1 MAAKTKD
8 VIIAG
13 GGLAG
18 LSLAHQLKTSKP
30 ELDILVVERNQF
42 PVPEKTAKVGESTVE
57 IGSRYLKKTLGLEK
71 QFTDRHL
78 RKHGLRCFFGEPQAD
93 FSQQDELGVSQ
104 LFGIPTYQIDRGA
117 IENQLQTSISNNG
130 VEVLDGVSTKSIQI
144 DGNEP
149 LARSKPF
156 AKNKPLASNKSLT
169 IETDSG
175 EQTYQSRWLI
185 DAAGRQALI
194 KNKLGLKKGN
204 NHQGNALWF
213 RVDRQIKLDE
223 WSNSADW
230 HDRIKQPNTRW
241 LSTNHLMGPGYWV
254 WVIPLDNGATSIG
267 VVMDDEVFSS
277 WDFSTVDGATQWLE
291 KNQPHCAQA
300 IEGAPVLDYVVI
312 NDYSHSCKQLFSE
325 QGWGVTGESGVFAD
339 PFYSPGSDFIAF
351 NNTFINQLV
360 CDSFDGKDIR
370 LQSRLYETINQSFF
384 SNTLSLYTGQYGG
397 FGDRR
402 MMSLKLVWDYA
413 YYWGVLSLLFFRSAI
428 TDVEIMRD
436 LNPLL
441 QRASMAN
448 AKVQSAFRERA
459 KQRLMLPAKGVFM
472 NQYMVPCLKHFSDVL
487 DDDTLAIKK
496 VLPDNVDKIERLETH
511 VINLLTGANNA
522 TISSDEFSLLGD
534 YRNCVLA

>member
-1 MAAKTKD
+1 MPAKIKD

-18 LSLAHQLKTSKP
+18 LSLAHQLKSSKP

-71 QFTDRHL
+71 QFTERHL
-78 RKHGLRCFFGEPQAD
+78 RKHGLRCFFGQPEDD

-117 IENQLQTSISNNG
+117 IENQLQTSITREG
-130 VEVLDGVSTKSIQI
+130 VEVLDGVSTKSIEI
-144 DGNEP
+144 NDD
-149 LARSKPF
+149 K
-156 AKNKPLASNKSLT
+156 KSIT
-169 IETDSG
+169 IETNSG
-175 EQTYQSRWLI
+175 EQKYESRWLV

-194 KNKLGLKKGN
+194 KNELGLKQDN
-204 NHQGNALWF
+204 NHKGNALWF
-213 RVDRQIKLDE
+213 RIDRQIKIDDWSENTE
-223 WSNSADW
+223 WQN
-230 HDRIKQPNTRW
+230 RTKQANTRW

-254 WVIPLDNGATSIG
+254 WIIPLDNGATSIG
-267 VVMDDEVFSS
+267 IVMDDQAFATG
-277 WDFSTVDGATQWLE
+277 DFSTVEGAKEWLS
-291 KNQPHCAQA
+291 KNQARCAQA

-312 NDYSHSCKQLFSE
+312 NGYSHSCKQLFSE
-325 QGWGVTGESGVFAD
+325 QCWGVTGESGVFAD

-402 MMSLKLVWDYA
+402 MMSLKLVWDYS
-413 YYWGVLSLLFFRSAI
+413 YYWGVLSILFFRSAI
-428 TDVEIMRD
+428 TDIELMREI
-436 LNPLL
+436 NPLL
-441 QRASMAN
+441 QRASDAN
-448 AKVQSAFRERA
+448 AKVQAAFRQRA
-459 KQRLMLPAKGVFM
+459 KQRLILPAKGVFM
-472 NQYMVPCLKHFSDVL
+472 NQYLVPCLKHFSDVL
-487 DDDTLAIKK
+487 DDDMLPVKE
-496 VLPDNVDKIERLETH
+496 VLPDNVDKLERLEKH
-511 VINLLTGANNA
+511 VLNLLNGEVSNICN
-522 TISSDEFSLLGD
+522 DEQSLLGD
-534 YRNCVLA
+534 YRQCVLA